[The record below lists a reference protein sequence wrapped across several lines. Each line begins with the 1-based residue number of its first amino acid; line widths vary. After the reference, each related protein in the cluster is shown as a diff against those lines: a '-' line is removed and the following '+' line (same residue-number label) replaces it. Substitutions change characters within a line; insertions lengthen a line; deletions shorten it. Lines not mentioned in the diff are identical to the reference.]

1 MNLHIFDIKSGEHEY
16 TDFCI
21 SPKEVSTPKDAVA
34 YMYGEETLDRQ
45 EDERKGTQYYTFGDS
60 WVGLYQ
66 TFTNVSKKE
75 IQVLQKFYV
84 I

>member
-1 MNLHIFDIKSGEHEY
+1 MNLHIFDNKLGEHEY

-21 SPKEVSTPKDAVA
+21 SPNDVATPKDAIA
-34 YMYGEETLDRQ
+34 YMYGEETLDRDA
-45 EDERKGTQYYTFGDS
+45 DERKGIQYYYFGDA
-60 WVGLYQ
+60 WVGLYK

-75 IQVLQKFYV
+75 IQVLQKFWV